1 MPCEVL
7 VNLTVQKKTFA
18 IQKNAFLCIEI
29 ILQLIK
35 KQKHVVIFMC
45 FFQLVG
51 EIRKNGS
58 CKFESVKQKKSHSL
72 WRSLSKL

>member
-7 VNLTVQKKTFA
+7 VNLTVQKTIFA
-18 IQKNAFLCIEI
+18 IQKKAFFCVEI

-35 KQKHVVIFMC
+35 KQNHVLIFMF

-51 EIRKNGS
+51 EIRK
-58 CKFESVKQKKSHSL
+58 KWFM
-72 WRSLSKL
+72 